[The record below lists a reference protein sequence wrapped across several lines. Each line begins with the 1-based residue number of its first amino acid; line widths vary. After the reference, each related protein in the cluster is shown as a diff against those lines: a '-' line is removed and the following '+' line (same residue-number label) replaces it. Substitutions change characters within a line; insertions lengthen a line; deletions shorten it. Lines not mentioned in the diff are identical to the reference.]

1 MLNSYAMPISRRQ
14 FAAGALAGL
23 AGYLPSRLQALRPRP
38 KLFVFL
44 IAEQFRQLYLERAS
58 GLLAPGGFRELMTK
72 GVYYPDCRLAASGFT
87 ATGLATLATGAYPS
101 LHGIVA
107 DQWYDRQTHG
117 LAKARADLLE
127 ATTLADEV
135 VRAGQPDEAPRTPC
149 NRIFCL
155 GLNEG
160 TVSLLAGHSQGP
172 VYWMDAQGHFNTRG
186 NAPEWLAAHN
196 GAHPIEYLHD
206 QKWLAVQAGSELP
219 PLRTLSYDPKRPED
233 FFALY
238 QSSPFCQD
246 AQFELL
252 HKLFTEEKV
261 GQGETLDF
269 VFLSLGSMALLGYET
284 GSYSPLSPLMDQMA
298 LHLDL
303 RIQRTLE
310 ALNKAPGKDKYN
322 LIFAAAHGAPP
333 DPDAAMRSQK
343 AISGE
348 SLAHAIG
355 KGLSDWIDKGTAK
368 IGYVDKY
375 VYPFLYL
382 KLEALG
388 KQNTPLRAAR
398 KMAGE
403 LALRQPGVAGYY
415 TADGDC
421 SHTGEWRRRF
431 ENSFHALRSG
441 DVMLSYEPEAVED
454 FGPGRGVSYGSLYN
468 YDTRTPLFLYGPQFG
483 KKLIEYA
490 IESVDLAPTVA
501 RAAGIGAPSSA
512 TGRVLAEAYAE
523 GEEERAK

>member
-1 MLNSYAMPISRRQ
+1 MAISRRR

-23 AGYLPSRLQALRPRP
+23 AGYLPNRLQALRPTP

-44 IAEQFRQLYLERAS
+44 IAEQFRQLYLDRVA
-58 GLLAPGGFRELMTK
+58 GLLASGGFHELMTK

-107 DQWYDRQTHG
+107 DQWYDRQTHAV
-117 LAKARADLLE
+117 AKARAELLE
-127 ATTLADEV
+127 ATTMADELV
-135 VRAGQPDEAPRTPC
+135 LAGQRGEAPRAPR

-160 TVSLLAGHSQGP
+160 PASLLGGHSQAP
-172 VYWMDAQGHFNTRG
+172 VYWMDIQGHFNTRG

-196 GAHPIEYLHD
+196 SAGSIEDLHD
-206 QKWLAVQAGSELP
+206 RKWSAFKAGGELP
-219 PLRTLSYDPKRPED
+219 PLRTLTYDPKRPED

-252 HKLFTEEKV
+252 RKLAAEEKA

-269 VFLSLGSMALLGYET
+269 VFISLGSMALLGYET
-284 GSYSPLSPLMDQMA
+284 GSSSPLSPLMDQMT
-298 LHLDL
+298 LHLD
-303 RIQRTLE
+303 RQIQLTLD
-310 ALNKAPGKDKYN
+310 ALNKAPGRDKYN

-333 DPDAAMRSQK
+333 DPDPAMRSQK

-348 SLAHAIG
+348 GLAHAIG
-355 KGLSDWIDKGTAK
+355 KGLSDWIDKSAAK

-382 KLEALG
+382 KLDALR
-388 KQNTPLRAAR
+388 KQNTPWRGAR
-398 KMAGE
+398 KLERE
-403 LALRQPGVAGYY
+403 LALSGPGVAG
-415 TADGDC
+415 
-421 SHTGEWRRRF
+421 W
-431 ENSFHALRSG
+431 
-441 DVMLSYEPEAVED
+441 
-454 FGPGRGVSYGSLYN
+454 
-468 YDTRTPLFLYGPQFG
+468 
-483 KKLIEYA
+483 
-490 IESVDLAPTVA
+490 
-501 RAAGIGAPSSA
+501 
-512 TGRVLAEAYAE
+512 
-523 GEEERAK
+523 